1 MKKSQVERVKS
12 YIERTG
18 SITRNLC
25 LEHHITRLSAIIYTL
40 EKKYGMIFKTEE
52 NANGTD
58 YKYSLIK

>member
-18 SITRNLC
+18 SITRNMC

-40 EKKYGMIFKTEE
+40 EHKYGMVFRTEE
-52 NANGTD
+52 GNDGD

>member
-1 MKKSQVERVKS
+1 VKS